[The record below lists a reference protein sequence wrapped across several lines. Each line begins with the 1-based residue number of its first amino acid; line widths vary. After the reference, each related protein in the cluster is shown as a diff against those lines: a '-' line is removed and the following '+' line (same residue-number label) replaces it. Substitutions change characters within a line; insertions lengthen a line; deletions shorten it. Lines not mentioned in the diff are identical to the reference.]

1 MKMPLKKMFTSTS
14 PRNSSSLDS
23 DHDAY
28 YSKQNPDNFP
38 VKEQEIYNIDLEEN
52 NVSSRSSTSTSPS
65 ARDDSFAV
73 PDGKDE
79 NTRLRKDLK
88 ARHISMIAIGG
99 SLGTGLLIGTGTAL
113 LTGGPVAM
121 LIAYAFVGLLVF
133 YTMACLGEMA
143 SYIPLDGFTS
153 YASRYVDPAL
163 GFAIGYTYLFK
174 YFILPPNQLTAAAL
188 VIQYWISRD
197 RVNPGVWI
205 TIFLVV
211 IVAINVV
218 GVKFFGEF
226 EFWLSSFKVMVMLGL
241 ILLLFI
247 IMLGGGPN
255 HDRLGFRY
263 WRDPGAFK
271 EYSTA
276 ITGGKGKFVSFVAVF
291 VYSLFSYTGIEL
303 TGIVCS
309 EAENPRKSVP
319 KAIKLT
325 VYRIIVFYLCTV
337 FLLGMCVAYNDPRL
351 LSTKGK
357 SMSAAAS
364 PFVVA
369 IQNSGIE
376 VLPHI
381 FNACV
386 LVFVFSACN
395 SDLYVSSRNL
405 YALAIDGKAPK
416 IFAKT
421 SRWGVPYN
429 ALILSVLFC
438 GLAYMNVSSGS
449 AKIFN
454 YFVNVV
460 SMFGIL
466 SWITILIVYIHF
478 DKACRAQGIDKSKF
492 AYVAPGQRYGA
503 YFALFFCILIALIK
517 NFTVFLGHKF
527 DYKTFITGYIGLP
540 VYIISWAGYKLIYKT
555 KVIKSTDV
563 DLYTFK
569 EIYDREEEEGRR
581 KDQEKE
587 ERLKSNGKNM
597 EWFYEKFL
605 GNIF

>member
-1 MKMPLKKMFTSTS
+1 MPLKKMFTSTS

-325 VYRIIVFYLCTV
+325 VYRIIVFTYAPFSFWVCALHTMTLVYFPQKVRVCLLLHLHSWLPFKTQVLKSYLISSMLVSWSSFSVLVTQICTFLPEIYMRWQLMVKRQRSSLRQVDGV
-337 FLLGMCVAYNDPRL
+337 FLTML
-351 LSTKGK
+351 
-357 SMSAAAS
+357 
-364 PFVVA
+364 
-369 IQNSGIE
+369 
-376 VLPHI
+376 
-381 FNACV
+381 
-386 LVFVFSACN
+386 
-395 SDLYVSSRNL
+395 
-405 YALAIDGKAPK
+405 
-416 IFAKT
+416 
-421 SRWGVPYN
+421 
-429 ALILSVLFC
+429 
-438 GLAYMNVSSGS
+438 
-449 AKIFN
+449 
-454 YFVNVV
+454 
-460 SMFGIL
+460 
-466 SWITILIVYIHF
+466 
-478 DKACRAQGIDKSKF
+478 
-492 AYVAPGQRYGA
+492 
-503 YFALFFCILIALIK
+503 
-517 NFTVFLGHKF
+517 
-527 DYKTFITGYIGLP
+527 
-540 VYIISWAGYKLIYKT
+540 
-555 KVIKSTDV
+555 
-563 DLYTFK
+563 
-569 EIYDREEEEGRR
+569 
-581 KDQEKE
+581 
-587 ERLKSNGKNM
+587 
-597 EWFYEKFL
+597 
-605 GNIF
+605 